1 MFPDFRYL
9 IYGLT
14 GYFPPEWVGLF
25 KTFGALVA
33 IAFLAATWVMIRE
46 LKRKESLG
54 LIKPQLDP
62 KKNMLVWPH
71 QRISEI
77 VMIAALGG
85 LVGAKVFNAFE
96 TWEYFIKDPI
106 GSLFSRSGLTV

>member
-1 MFPDFRYL
+1 MYPDFRYL

-25 KTFGALVA
+25 KTFGAIVA
-33 IAFLAATWVMIRE
+33 VAFLAATWVMIRE
-46 LKRKESLG
+46 LKRKEEEG
-54 LIKPQLDP
+54 LVHPILDE
-62 KKNMLVWPH
+62 KKGVKVWPH

-77 VMIAALGG
+77 VMIAAVGG

-96 TWEYFIKDPI
+96 TWDD
-106 GSLFSRSGLTV
+106 